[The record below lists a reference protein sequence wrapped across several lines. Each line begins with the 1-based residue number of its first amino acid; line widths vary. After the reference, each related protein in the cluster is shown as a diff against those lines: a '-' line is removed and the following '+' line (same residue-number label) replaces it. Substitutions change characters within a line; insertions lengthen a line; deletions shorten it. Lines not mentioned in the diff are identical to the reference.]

1 MPEGSVWRVQTSV
14 YVIDDPDGV
23 CSVGV
28 DGSAK
33 TTLPPASINF
43 ACSGGKMDN
52 VSTWLGVAGLM
63 LMGILMSRSFKGSII
78 TGEVMYAMV
87 AACRAAEDHLSQW
100 GIHLAWRRHS
110 SRGSPSVFN
119 QQASHMRMKSLCR
132 VSLKYLGGEMYT
144 FPRHPEASVA

>member
-23 CSVGV
+23 CSIGV
-28 DGSAK
+28 DGSVKA
-33 TTLPPASINF
+33 TLPPASINF

-78 TGEVMYAMV
+78 TGEIIHAMV
-87 AACRAAEDHLSQW
+87 AACRAVKDHLSH
-100 GIHLAWRRHS
+100 GGMHLAWRRHS
-110 SRGSPSVFN
+110 SRGSPSVFS
-119 QQASHMRMKSLCR
+119 QQASHM
-132 VSLKYLGGEMYT
+132 
-144 FPRHPEASVA
+144 